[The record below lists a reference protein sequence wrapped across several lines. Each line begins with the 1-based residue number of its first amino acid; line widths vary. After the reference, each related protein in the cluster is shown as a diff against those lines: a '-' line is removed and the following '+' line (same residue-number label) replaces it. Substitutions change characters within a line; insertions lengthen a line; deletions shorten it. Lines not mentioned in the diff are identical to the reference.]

1 MAHMRPSKEVLSL
14 EVHLLACCVTD
25 THAHGMCFPERL
37 YPFQDGRAMVVQCV
51 RVVIQLYIRWL
62 QDSLSNVKTHRC
74 RINVTVNLTF
84 EPN

>member
-1 MAHMRPSKEVLSL
+1 
-14 EVHLLACCVTD
+14 
-25 THAHGMCFPERL
+25 
-37 YPFQDGRAMVVQCV
+37 MVVQCV

-62 QDSLSNVKTHRC
+62 QDNLSNVKTHRC